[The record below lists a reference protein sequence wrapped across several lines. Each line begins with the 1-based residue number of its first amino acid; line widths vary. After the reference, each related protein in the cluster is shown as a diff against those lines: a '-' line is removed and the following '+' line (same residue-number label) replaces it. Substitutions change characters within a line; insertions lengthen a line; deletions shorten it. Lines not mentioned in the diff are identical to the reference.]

1 MANLLLVE
9 DDASVRQIVMLQLS
23 LVGYDVRAAEDA
35 GQARRMMEEKTPDL
49 AILDIMLPGED
60 GFSLAETMMERAVP
74 VLFLTAKT
82 AVSDRVRGLRMGAE
96 DYMLKPFEP
105 EELLARVENI
115 LRRTRK
121 ARTHFVFGALVV
133 DLPSRRVTKGEREVA
148 LTALEFD
155 LLAMLVRRSNVALSR
170 EALLSGVW
178 GYAYQGETRTV
189 DVHIQRLR
197 GKIGAE
203 YIETVYKY
211 GYRFCGEGEGKT
223 MRKRIA
229 LCMVALVLTLLG
241 PGMALVVS
249 RSFALTMER
258 ERARALG
265 EEAAIARA
273 LTLETAEGNVGR
285 STASTL
291 QTRYGSKRIDD
302 LFAAKRRD
310 DHGRSASDGAETA

>member
-9 DDASVRQIVMLQLS
+9 DDASVRRLVTLQLS

-35 GQARRMMEEKTPDL
+35 AAARALLADGAPDM

-60 GFSLAETMMERAVP
+60 GFSLAETMIEREIP

-82 AVSDRVRGLRMGAE
+82 AVNDRVRGLRMGAE

-115 LRRTRK
+115 LRRRQKAQTR
-121 ARTHFVFGALVV
+121 FVFGALEV
-133 DLPSRRVTKGEREVA
+133 DLAARRVTKDGREMA

-155 LLAMLVRRSNVALSR
+155 LLAMLIRRSNVALSR
-170 EALLSGVW
+170 EALLAGVW

-197 GKIGAE
+197 GKIGAG

-211 GYRFCGEGEGKT
+211 GYRFCG
-223 MRKRIA
+223 
-229 LCMVALVLTLLG
+229 
-241 PGMALVVS
+241 
-249 RSFALTMER
+249 
-258 ERARALG
+258 G
-265 EEAAIARA
+265 EE
-273 LTLETAEGNVGR
+273 
-285 STASTL
+285 
-291 QTRYGSKRIDD
+291 
-302 LFAAKRRD
+302 RRP
-310 DHGRSASDGAETA
+310 

>member
-1 MANLLLVE
+1 MASLLLVE
-9 DDASVRQIVMLQLS
+9 DDASVRQVVTLQLS
-23 LVGYDVRAAEDA
+23 LVGYDVQAAEDA
-35 GQARRMMEEKTPDL
+35 GQARRMLEEKTPDL

-60 GFSLAETMMERAVP
+60 GFSLAETMIERAIP

-82 AVSDRVRGLRMGAE
+82 AVCDRVRGLRMGAE

-115 LRRTRK
+115 LRRTK
-121 ARTHFVFGALVV
+121 KERTRFVCGTLVV
-133 DLPSRRVTKGEREVA
+133 DLPSRRVTKDGHEVA

-178 GYAYQGETRTV
+178 GYTYQGETRTV

-211 GYRFCGEGEGKT
+211 GYRFCGGE
-223 MRKRIA
+223 
-229 LCMVALVLTLLG
+229 
-241 PGMALVVS
+241 
-249 RSFALTMER
+249 
-258 ERARALG
+258 ERA
-265 EEAAIARA
+265 
-273 LTLETAEGNVGR
+273 
-285 STASTL
+285 
-291 QTRYGSKRIDD
+291 
-302 LFAAKRRD
+302 
-310 DHGRSASDGAETA
+310 

>member
-1 MANLLLVE
+1 MAHLLLVE
-9 DDASVRQIVMLQLS
+9 DDASVRQIVTLQLS

-35 GQARRMMEEKTPDL
+35 VQARRMLEEKTPDL

-60 GFSLAETMMERAVP
+60 GFSLAETMLERAVP

-82 AVSDRVRGLRMGAE
+82 AVFDRVRGLRMGAE

-115 LRRTRK
+115 LRRTKKEQTR
-121 ARTHFVFGALVV
+121 FVFGALEI
-133 DLPSRRVTKGEREVA
+133 DLPSRRVMKGGREVA

-155 LLAMLVRRSNVALSR
+155 LLAMLVRRNNVALSR

-178 GYAYQGETRTV
+178 GYTYQGETRTV

-211 GYRFCGEGEGKT
+211 GYRFCGGE
-223 MRKRIA
+223 
-229 LCMVALVLTLLG
+229 
-241 PGMALVVS
+241 
-249 RSFALTMER
+249 
-258 ERARALG
+258 ERA
-265 EEAAIARA
+265 
-273 LTLETAEGNVGR
+273 
-285 STASTL
+285 
-291 QTRYGSKRIDD
+291 
-302 LFAAKRRD
+302 
-310 DHGRSASDGAETA
+310 

>member
-1 MANLLLVE
+1 MAHLLLVE
-9 DDASVRQIVMLQLS
+9 DDASVRQIVTLQLS

-35 GQARRMMEEKTPDL
+35 VQARRMLEEKTPDL

-60 GFSLAETMMERAVP
+60 GFSLAGTMMEQAVP

-115 LRRTRK
+115 LRRTKKEQTR
-121 ARTHFVFGALVV
+121 FVFGALEV
-133 DLPSRRVTKGEREVA
+133 DLPSRRVTKDGREVA

-211 GYRFCGEGEGKT
+211 GYRFCGGEGQ
-223 MRKRIA
+223 A
-229 LCMVALVLTLLG
+229 
-241 PGMALVVS
+241 
-249 RSFALTMER
+249 
-258 ERARALG
+258 
-265 EEAAIARA
+265 
-273 LTLETAEGNVGR
+273 
-285 STASTL
+285 
-291 QTRYGSKRIDD
+291 
-302 LFAAKRRD
+302 
-310 DHGRSASDGAETA
+310 